1 MIIDDLK
8 RVVQQNQKSNQ
19 TYLLNLLKEELQ
31 SYILYFVYTNRD
43 FKDMIFTGGTC
54 LRRIYGLNRLSV
66 DLDFDFESNE
76 LPNLDLAE
84 QLGDWFRKEHQLKNV
99 EIAAKKGSVKVKL
112 KGGMDIFPEM
122 GKDVI
127 FVSVD
132 ISPVNFKEYGVEN
145 NLISVPEFSF
155 IVRNFD
161 LPTMFANKI
170 NAFLGREFRSG
181 KEQKTSFKARD
192 VYDLFWLCQ
201 RSKQNGYNLKPN
213 FKRIF
218 EEQGV
223 NDKKLVI
230 GRVLDKIG
238 TLEDRQLQV
247 QLQPFFA
254 DQKFVDVFVATYR
267 TVLIEDTKYIFS

>member
-31 SYILYFVYTNRD
+31 NYILYFVYTNRD

-54 LRRIYGLNRLSV
+54 LRRVYGLNRLSV
-66 DLDFDFESNE
+66 DLDFDFESDE
-76 LPNLDLAE
+76 SPKTILAE
-84 QLGDWFRKEHQLKNV
+84 RLGDWFRKEHQLKDIDIV
-99 EIAAKKGSVKVKL
+99 IRKESVKVKL
-112 KGGMDIFPEM
+112 KGGAEIFPEM

-170 NAFLGREFRSG
+170 NAFLGREFRFG
-181 KEQKTSFKARD
+181 KEQEVSFKARD

-223 NDKKLVI
+223 NDEELVLQRI
-230 GRVLDKIG
+230 LDKIVI
-238 TLEDRQLQV
+238 LEDRQLQI

-254 DQKFVDVFVATYR
+254 DQEFVEAFIVNYR
-267 TVLIEDTKYIFS
+267 AILMKDLECLFA